1 MAVSKDDLLIK
12 IDANTAE
19 AVKSVKTLEDVFGG
33 LGLQIIK
40 ANSAVQLAITGF
52 EAFKTVV
59 NKVTEPVRDA
69 IAMSV
74 EYNAT
79 LGKLRNTLK
88 LTGEFSEAS
97 VKRFEDFSHQMEM
110 TTTLTQE
117 QAYTMLALAKA
128 TGVGDDAAMQMVQTA
143 KNLSAVTGN
152 DVNESFRALLSS
164 LKGSSRELL
173 VLDPTLKNLS
183 TSAFMSGAAIEQL
196 SKKYDGF
203 AVSAAQS
210 YRGITEQAKNFR
222 EEIQRNIGDVLA
234 VAFDMKGTAEF
245 KREMY
250 LNVLQTIEDIKPA
263 LIEFAEGVR
272 FIKRVLVDE
281 LGGALKSFG
290 SSVAGVYRALSVI
303 DFTYLSSAISGVVIV
318 ILSLLQVFKP
328 ALLEAAVVPFITL
341 AETLFTLSSAA
352 LAAAAPFALL
362 ALKIALA
369 SAAILGAIAAVD
381 FLIQNGLNIFAG
393 SLEWI
398 ASKLTLVMGK
408 FLQFIGML
416 REGGKLIGK
425 SWELE
430 DKSSQKFGDIKMG
443 AGMEATIKKINEMKD
458 AYKGVGATADLAATQ
473 AKSLQGGFKDRKVVD
488 PTALE
493 AYRTALQDIVKETER
508 LGIEAQKSGM
518 TQLEVIDLQLA
529 AAERQIEA
537 EKEKIR
543 LSKQYTDE
551 QKRGLIGAL
560 DDKKT
565 ATRQKADS
573 DRSQAPGQEFEAAV
587 IAGKSLT
594 KDITKAF
601 QTGTAGMVTGIM
613 AAIDAAIGIAQ
624 AVVDFIPRLL
634 NNLANLFNSLTD
646 LPNKI
651 VSGLQNLFDS
661 ILNYIANALP
671 NLLKAIPTILRMIIK
686 FLIEGLPQAFNALF
700 DAVPQLVMEL
710 IDSIPVFVEGFV
722 QHLIQ
727 TMPMIVISFIEK
739 IIPQIPRIINQFIKM
754 LVIEL
759 PKAIVRGIIKGI
771 NELGKAISNAFKGI
785 KIIDTQEINTAIDSI
800 KKLSGS
806 TSDMFSV
813 KDLGGSLNDETTKQF
828 NEMADSIKD
837 GMGWAIE
844 KLIVAWRWI
853 YDKIIMPIVNA
864 FKTLFDG
871 VKTIFDDIVKL
882 IKPIFDLFAEAF
894 KGAVDLLT
902 KIGDGFK
909 KVVEDT
915 LKPIGDAFEKTGK
928 ILKDFIEPLIKLV
941 EKITNFKVP
950 GGGSGG
956 GDGLISEG
964 AENIGNV
971 LTGKKKFWSS
981 GGPVYASTGMLMYP
995 RGTDTIPA
1003 MLTPGEF
1010 VVSAGAV
1017 KKLGLDAMHNIN
1029 AGKAPASGAVY
1040 NNEFKIN
1047 IEARG
1052 GIDESF
1058 VRNRLMSVI
1067 KEELRRASLDG
1078 ERLLSSGGV
1087 R

>member
-19 AVKSVKTLEDVFGG
+19 AVKSIKTLEDVFGG

-74 EYNAT
+74 EYNST

-110 TTTLTQE
+110 TTTMTQE

-164 LKGSSRELL
+164 LKGSSRELII
-173 VLDPTLKNLS
+173 LDPSLKNLS
-183 TSAFMSGAAIEQL
+183 ASAFMSGAAIEQL

-203 AVSAAQS
+203 AASGAKS
-210 YRGITEQAKNFR
+210 YRGVTEQAKNFR

-263 LIEFAEGVR
+263 LLEFAEGIR
-272 FIKRVLVDE
+272 SIKRVLVDE
-281 LGGALKSFG
+281 VGGALKAFG

-303 DFTYLSSAISGVVIV
+303 DFKVVAAAAGAAAIGVLTLV
-318 ILSLLQVFKP
+318 SVFKP
-328 ALLEAAVVPFITL
+328 VLIEAAVAPFIKLVATL
-341 AETLFTLSSAA
+341 ISLSSAA
-352 LAAAAPFALL
+352 LAAAAPFALV
-362 ALKIALA
+362 ALKVALF
-369 SAAILGAIAAVD
+369 SAAILGVAAAID
-381 FLIQNGLNIFAG
+381 FLYENGLKIFVG
-393 SLEWI
+393 SLEWL
-398 ASKLTLVMGK
+398 AAKLTLVMGK

-425 SWELE
+425 SGQLE
-430 DKSSQKFGDIKMG
+430 DKSSEKFGDIKMG

-458 AYKGVGATADLAATQ
+458 AYKGVGTTADLAATQ

-493 AYRTALQDIVKETER
+493 AYRTAMQDIVKETER

-518 TQLEVIDLQLA
+518 TQLEIIDLQLA

-537 EKEKIR
+537 EKEKIM

-551 QKRGLIGAL
+551 QKRNLVGAL
-560 DDKKT
+560 DDKKA

-587 IAGKSLT
+587 LAGKSLT

-601 QTGTAGMVTGIM
+601 QTGTAGMVTGLLS
-613 AAIDAAIGIAQ
+613 AVDAFIGMAQ

-651 VSGLQNLFDS
+651 VSGLQNLLNS
-661 ILNYIANALP
+661 ILNYIANAIP
-671 NLLKAIPTILRMIIK
+671 NLLKAIPEILRMIIK
-686 FLIEGLPQAFNALF
+686 FVIEGLPQAFNALF
-700 DAVPQLVMEL
+700 EAIPQLIMEL
-710 IDSIPVFVEGFV
+710 LEAIPEFVASWV

-727 TMPMIVISFIEK
+727 TLPLIVIAFVEK
-739 IIPQIPRIINQFIKM
+739 IIPQIPRIISGIFKM
-754 LVIEL
+754 IAIEL
-759 PKAIVRGIIKGI
+759 PKAIIRGIIKGI
-771 NELGKAISNAFKGI
+771 SELGKAISNMFKGV

-800 KKLSGS
+800 KKLTGS
-806 TSDMFSV
+806 SSDVFSV
-813 KDLGGSLNDETTKQF
+813 KDLGGSLNDEATKKS
-828 NEMADSIKD
+828 NEIADSIKD

-844 KLIVAWRWI
+844 KLVMAWRWI
-853 YDKIIMPIVNA
+853 YDRIIMPIVNA
-864 FKTLFDG
+864 FKAVFGWLAEGLDKVFNG
-871 VKTIFDDIVKL
+871 AKKIFEEIAKL
-882 IKPIFDLFAEAF
+882 LQPIFDVFAKAF
-894 KGAVDLLT
+894 KGAV
-902 KIGDGFK
+902 
-909 KVVEDT
+909 EM
-915 LKPIGDAFEKTGK
+915 LKPIGDLFEKAAKSLT
-928 ILKDFIEPLIKLV
+928 DLIKPITDLID
-941 EKITNFKVP
+941 KITNFKVP

-956 GDGLISEG
+956 GDGLISEA

-981 GGPVYASTGMLMYP
+981 GGPVYASQGMLMQP

-1003 MLTPGEF
+1003 MLAPGEF
-1010 VVSAGAV
+1010 VISAGAA
-1017 KKLGLDAMHNIN
+1017 KSLGMDTLRKLNSGS
-1029 AGKAPASGAVY
+1029 APNGSSVI